1 MFMSRG
7 MYIQDIASLGLCIKV
22 CYAHFTRGQL
32 HDVDITAAWFVI
44 MMTIISIFVE
54 LPKLSMEVYVEYNQP
69 FKPEQYTVTKEEV
82 ESSIPGWVRTVSP
95 DGVVTMTKV
104 DDEETQEKTQE
115 ETQEETQETKE
126 DDTPKNIVE
135 EATEFIASRTD

>member
-1 MFMSRG
+1 MLMSRG

-44 MMTIISIFVE
+44 MMTVISIFVE
-54 LPKLSMEVYVEYNQP
+54 LPKLSMEVYVEYNRP
-69 FKPEQYTVTKEEV
+69 FKPEQYTVAKEEV
-82 ESSIPGWVRTVSP
+82 EPSIPGWVRTVSP

-104 DDEETQEKTQE
+104 EDDE

-135 EATEFIASRTD
+135 EAKEFIASRTD